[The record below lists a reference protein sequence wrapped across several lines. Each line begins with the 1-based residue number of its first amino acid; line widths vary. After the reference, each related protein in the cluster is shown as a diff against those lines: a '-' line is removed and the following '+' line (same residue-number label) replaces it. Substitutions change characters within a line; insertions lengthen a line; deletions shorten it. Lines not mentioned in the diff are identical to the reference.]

1 MRGETEMGWTR
12 DIAAEIVGLR
22 FDDLPEEVIE
32 ATKRAV
38 LDGFANMLAGSTQP
52 LARPLLDFA
61 GDWMEG
67 DASIAGS
74 SQRTDPFTA
83 AFVNGI
89 FLHCLDFE
97 VMWVP
102 PTHPTSPTLP
112 AVLAYA
118 EQARGVSGRELIT
131 AIVASFEL
139 QAHLGVC
146 IVETGGRPWPH
157 GFHPPGVVGPFGSAA
172 AVGRLLGLDVD
183 GMVRALGIAG
193 SRTGSLMVNIGTMTK
208 SSHCGHAARMGME
221 SALLARKG
229 YTSATDVF
237 EARNGFGDAF
247 FDDRLD
253 LSAIAPAF
261 GRPFRMVD
269 PGLAMKKYPSQ
280 YPTHWSIDASLAV
293 REQDGFDAGRIAR
306 VQVEVGEDNES
317 AVQKRPATG
326 LAGKFSITYT
336 VAAALLDGRVDID
349 TFTDERHA
357 DPGLQDLIPR
367 IEITL
372 NPDVRAMDFSQAWSR
387 VTVTLDDGRILTARV
402 DRPLGIWDN
411 PLPWDGWVAKYRDC
425 ALRAIPE
432 EQVEDLLDL
441 VSRLEEL
448 NDVAGLMPLLVP

>member
-1 MRGETEMGWTR
+1 MSQTR

-22 FDDLPEEVIE
+22 FEDLPEEVVE
-32 ATKRAV
+32 ATRRAV

-52 LARPLLDFA
+52 LAEPLLAFA
-61 GDWMEG
+61 GDWTKG
-67 DASIAGS
+67 DATIAGRA
-74 SQRTDPFTA
+74 QRADPFTA

-118 EQARGVSGRELIT
+118 ENAGGVSGRDLIT
-131 AIVASFEL
+131 AMVASFEL

-146 IVETGGRPWPH
+146 IVETGGRQWPH

-183 GMVRALGIAG
+183 GMVQALGIAG

-208 SSHCGHAARMGME
+208 SSHCGHAARVGLE
-221 SALLARKG
+221 SALLAQKG
-229 YTSATDVF
+229 YTSATGVF

-247 FDDRLD
+247 FDNRLD
-253 LSAIAPAF
+253 VSTIAPAF

-280 YPTHWSIDASLAV
+280 YPTHWSIDASLDV
-293 REQDGFDAGRIAR
+293 RSQPGFDPARIAT
-306 VQVEVGEDNES
+306 VLVEVGEDNES
-317 AVQKRPATG
+317 AVERRPATG
-326 LAGKFSITYT
+326 LAGKFSVTYT
-336 VAAALLDGRVDID
+336 VAAALLDGHIGID
-349 TFTDERHA
+349 TFSDARHA
-357 DPGLQDLIPR
+357 DAELQALISKVDILLRP
-367 IEITL
+367 E
-372 NPDVRAMDFSQAWSR
+372 VRAMDFSQAWSR
-387 VTVTLDDGRILTARV
+387 VTVTLDDGREFTARI

-411 PLPWDGWVAKYRDC
+411 PLPWDGWVTKYRDC
-425 ALRAIPE
+425 ARRAIPE
-432 EQVEDLLDL
+432 AQVEALLDL
-441 VSRLEEL
+441 IGRLEEL
-448 NDVAGLMPLLVP
+448 DDVSVLMPLLVP